1 MKMVH
6 PSLKEKFIGPPP
18 LEPQRVMRVNEPCW
32 CGSEKKWKKCHR
44 DREGQTPEPIGKLL
58 DRQRSEKLK
67 GYCLHP
73 EASETNCSQQI
84 VRAHTVQRR
93 GGLAAIAENGHV
105 ISAKKAFEDIIKNEG
120 EIIPRKLGVKDAS
133 TFMGFCSF
141 HDNQMFDPIE
151 KNPLCLNTESAF
163 LLSFRAISYEYFIKE
178 AALRSNKFQ
187 RELDKGRSFEEQS
200 SIQQYLHL
208 VRKGMERGMADLE
221 KWKSE
226 YDYAYI
232 AKKFSEF
239 ASYSVQ
245 FSGLLPIVAS
255 GAFMPEDDFN
265 GTRLQIISRGT
276 ASFDHLCFNLTSVG
290 EKSIVVLGWSGESG
304 GPAESFFNSFQNL
317 DNQKKANAA
326 FYLAIEHLENIY
338 FQPSWWE
345 SQPPHIKE
353 ELIKRFRSGTGA
365 SGTIR
370 TLKSLSSFPYTLS
383 ELHVEEELRT

>member
-1 MKMVH
+1 
-6 PSLKEKFIGPPP
+6 
-18 LEPQRVMRVNEPCW
+18 
-32 CGSEKKWKKCHR
+32 
-44 DREGQTPEPIGKLL
+44 
-58 DRQRSEKLK
+58 
-67 GYCLHP
+67 
-73 EASETNCSQQI
+73 
-84 VRAHTVQRR
+84 
-93 GGLAAIAENGHV
+93 
-105 ISAKKAFEDIIKNEG
+105 
-120 EIIPRKLGVKDAS
+120 
-133 TFMGFCSF
+133 
-141 HDNQMFDPIE
+141 
-151 KNPLCLNTESAF
+151 
-163 LLSFRAISYEYFIKE
+163 
-178 AALRSNKFQ
+178 
-187 RELDKGRSFEEQS
+187 
-200 SIQQYLHL
+200 
-208 VRKGMERGMADLE
+208 
-221 KWKSE
+221 
-226 YDYAYI
+226 
-232 AKKFSEF
+232 
-239 ASYSVQ
+239 
-245 FSGLLPIVAS
+245 
-255 GAFMPEDDFN
+255 MPEYDFN